1 MRGSKSDYLETAVI
15 NEVLRNINLVPVAT
29 VYAALF
35 TVMETEDDLGTEV
48 SGNGYARQAAAFDAP
63 STPGET
69 QNTSDITFGPAT
81 PAGWGTIVG
90 WTIHDASTVGNIL
103 YHGPLAEP
111 STIFVGLNTGDLFHS
126 DAHGLANDDQ
136 VFLKGDNLPTGVSI
150 DTLYFVI
157 SVSGSNFQL
166 SLTMGGAAIVLTTDG
181 DGDVAKE
188 RTVTVNLN
196 DEFKFAAGDLEI
208 DER

>member
-1 MRGSKSDYLETAVI
+1 MRGSKSDFLEDAIV
-15 NEVLRNINLVPVAT
+15 NEVLRNTNYVPAVT

-35 TVMETEDDLGTEV
+35 TTMETEDDLGVEV

-63 STPGET
+63 TPAGET

-90 WTIHDASTVGNIL
+90 WTIHDALTVGNIL

-111 STIFVGLNTGDLFHS
+111 STIFVALNTGDIFNA

-136 VFLKGDNLPTGVSI
+136 VFLKGDNLPTGVVI

-157 SVSGSNFQL
+157 SSTTTSFQL
-166 SLTMGGAAIVLTTDG
+166 SLTMGGVAIVLTTDG

>member
-1 MRGSKSDYLETAVI
+1 MRGSKTDFLEDAII
-15 NEVLRNINLVPVAT
+15 NEVLRNTNYVPAAT
-29 VYAALF
+29 VYTSLG
-35 TVMETEDDLGTEV
+35 TVMFTEAGGGTEV
-48 SGNGYARQAAAFDAP
+48 VGNGYARQAAAFDAP
-63 STPGET
+63 SPAGET
-69 QNTSDITFGPAT
+69 QNTSDITHGPAT
-81 PAGWGTIVG
+81 PAGWGLVLT
-90 WTIHDASTVGNIL
+90 WAIHDALTVGNML

-111 STIFVGLNTGDLFHS
+111 STIFVALDTGDIFHS
-126 DAHGLANDDQ
+126 DAHGLVNDDQ

-157 SVSGSNFQL
+157 SAATTNFQL

-188 RTVTVNLN
+188 RTVTVALN
-196 DEFKFAAGDLEI
+196 EEFKFAAGDLEL